1 MNKTER
7 PFNSIRVNRTNRT
20 FTTKLY
26 PLQYDYCIQM
36 DLLSIMLIEYDQ
48 DRIIKE
54 SSKGACCTFS
64 RVDPNLMRFGK
75 EAPKNYL
82 IEIIK

>member
-7 PFNSIRVNRTNRT
+7 PFNYIRVNRTNRT

-36 DLLSIMLIEYDQ
+36 DLLSSKLIEHNQ

-54 SSKGACCTFS
+54 SSKGACLTLLFH
-64 RVDPNLMRFGK
+64 K
-75 EAPKNYL
+75 
-82 IEIIK
+82 

>member
-1 MNKTER
+1 MKKTER
-7 PFNSIRVNRTNRT
+7 PFNYIRVNRTNRT

-36 DLLSIMLIEYDQ
+36 DLLSSKLIEHDQ

-54 SSKGACCTFS
+54 SLKRACLTFS
-64 RVDPNLMRFGK
+64 RVDPKLMRFGK
-75 EAPKNYL
+75 EAPN
-82 IEIIK
+82 IILNN